1 MAKAPSA
8 IANIV
13 HHMFI
18 PIHLTSDVEAARH
31 CRCEVTRD
39 MAIALRNVRLLEFWC
54 RLNLAGD
61 DCVRRKAVHE

>member
-1 MAKAPSA
+1 MAKRTFGNCEHRAP
-8 IANIV
+8 
-13 HHMFI
+13 HGMMFI

-54 RLNLAGD
+54 RP
-61 DCVRRKAVHE
+61 